1 MINFLSKIFLI
12 VFFLIISARAEI
24 IKTIEINGNK
34 RISNESIIIF
44 SELKTNVEFS
54 KSDLDAAI
62 KNLYKTN
69 FFSNI
74 DLSFD
79 NQILKINVQE
89 NPIIDNFEIT
99 GIKKQSLVEFIKDKI
114 QLAEMKSFDEE
125 ILTGDLN
132 LINNIL
138 KSSGYY
144 FAEITSSKSLNK
156 KLNSVDLKIN
166 IELGEKAKIK
176 KIIFLGEKVFKSKR
190 LKEVITSEEHKF
202 WKFISSNVYINREII
217 NLDKRLLTNY
227 FKDNGYYNVK
237 VENSFVEFDKNSNF
251 NLIFNI
257 TPGKKYFFNNFD
269 LIIPSN
275 YDPKTFD
282 TIREK
287 FAKLKGENYSLSKIN
302 DLLKDVD
309 RIALTKQFEFINAS
323 ITEKIDNDKINF
335 KINISESEKLYVEK
349 INISGNFSTLEEVI
363 RNNLIVDEGDPL
375 NEILFNKSIN
385 NIKSLGIFKK
395 VNTEIR
401 DGSNNS
407 LKIIDIDIE
416 ERPSGE
422 ISLSAGF
429 GTNGEIIGAG
439 IREKNFLG
447 KGINLDTNLEIT
459 PESIRGRFVYAKPN
473 FNNTDNTLFTSLK
486 SSTNDLL
493 TDSGYKTSEL
503 GFSLGTKF
511 EQFQNIFLSP
521 EIDFLVEDLE
531 TSNKASSVL
540 KKQEGSYT
548 DLYFNYTINQ
558 DLRDRK
564 FGTESGYQTYFSQEI
579 PVISDNSE
587 FANSFEISKFKK
599 LSTKSNS
606 IGKISFYAKTITG
619 LSDDVRISKR
629 LNIPTKKLRGFQ
641 KGRVGPVDNNDYIGG
656 NHVSSLNLSAT
667 LPNVFEGLDNLDIG
681 VFFDAANIWG
691 VDYNSSLDDKS
702 KIRSSSGVAFNLM
715 TPIGPLSFSF
725 ANALTKASS
734 DQTETFRFSLG
745 TQFWWDLL
753 LKK

>member
-1 MINFLSKIFLI
+1 MYKALFMMNFLSKLILI
-12 VFFLIISARAEI
+12 VFFSIFSAQAEI
-24 IKTIEINGNK
+24 LKKIEINGNQ
-34 RISNESIIIF
+34 RISDESIIVF
-44 SELKTNVEFS
+44 SDLKTNENVS
-54 KSDLDAAI
+54 KSNLDTAL

-74 DLSFD
+74 TFFFE
-79 NQILKINVQE
+79 NQILVINVEE
-89 NPIIDNFEIT
+89 NPIIDNFQIT
-99 GIKKQSLVEFIKDKI
+99 GIKKQSLVEFIKGKI

-125 ILTGDLN
+125 ILTADLN

-144 FAEITSSKSLNK
+144 FADITSSKNLNK
-156 KLNSVDLKIN
+156 ELNSVNLKIN

-176 KIIFLGEKVFKSKR
+176 KIIFLGEKVFKDKR

-202 WKFISSNVYINREII
+202 WKFISSNVYINKELI
-217 NLDKRLLTNY
+217 NLDMRLLTNY

-257 TPGKKYFFNNFD
+257 SSGKKYFFNNFK
-269 LIIPSN
+269 LNIPQN
-275 YDPKTFD
+275 YDLKTFD
-282 TIREK
+282 PIRKK
-287 FAKLKGENYSLSKIN
+287 FSKLKGETYSLSEINNLLNKI
-302 DLLKDVD
+302 DK
-309 RIALTKQFEFINAS
+309 IALTKQYEFINAS
-323 ITEKIDNDKINF
+323 LVEKINNDMIDF
-335 KINISESEKLYVEK
+335 EINISESEKLYVEK
-349 INISGNFSTLEEVI
+349 INISGNYSTLEEVI

-385 NIKSLGIFKK
+385 NLKSLGIFKK
-395 VNTEIR
+395 VKTEIKK
-401 DGSNNS
+401 GSEDS
-407 LKIIDIDIE
+407 LKVIDINIE

-429 GTNGEIIGAG
+429 GTSGEIIGAG
-439 IREKNFLG
+439 IKEKNFLG
-447 KGINLDTNLEIT
+447 KGINLDTNFEIT
-459 PESIRGRFVYAKPN
+459 PESIKGKFVYAKPN

-486 SSTNDLL
+486 SSTTDLL

-540 KKQEGSYT
+540 QEQEGSYT

-564 FGTESGYQTYFSQEI
+564 FRAQSGYQTFFSQEV
-579 PVISDNSE
+579 PLISDNSE
-587 FANSFEISKFKK
+587 FSNAFEISKYKK
-599 LSTKSNS
+599 LSTKSETV
-606 IGKISFYAKTITG
+606 GKISFFAKTITG

-629 LNIPTKKLRGFQ
+629 LNIPSSKLRGFE
-641 KGRVGPVDNNDYIGG
+641 KGRVGPIDNNDYVGG
-656 NHVSSLNLSAT
+656 NHVSALNLSAT
-667 LPNVFEGLDNLDIG
+667 LPNILEGLDNLDVGI
-681 VFFDAANIWG
+681 FFDAANIWG
-691 VDYNSSLDDKS
+691 IDYNSSLDDKS
-702 KIRSSSGVAFNLM
+702 TIRTSTGIAFNLM
-715 TPIGPLSFSF
+715 TPLGPLSFSF

-734 DQTETFRFSLG
+734 DKTETFRFRLG
-745 TQFWWDLL
+745 TQF
-753 LKK
+753 